1 MVAQRLDAATR
12 FPGKLS
18 HRQTGTG
25 EQRPPQ
31 QEFLT
36 ARNTRAVLATNGA
49 PSSCFPENSNK
60 KYPATSCEVFCGA
73 PSGTRTQDP
82 LIKRYSVLVP
92 YVFPFLHFVDF
103 TLFLCTFLVFTFPL
117 LPFISFN
124 FPHLLEHNLS
134 KNP

>member
-1 MVAQRLDAATR
+1 MSFQEIILLLTFIGSCIYATVSLTL
-12 FPGKLS
+12 KVL
-18 HRQTGTG
+18 
-25 EQRPPQ
+25 
-31 QEFLT
+31 EFLLK
-36 ARNTRAVLATNGA
+36 NKRAADLDRSQRQMKALHKA
-49 PSSCFPENSNK
+49 AIIMKIALRFRK
-60 KYPATSCEVFCGA
+60 AIFGA

>member
-1 MVAQRLDAATR
+1 MLPLNRGLSRALKTVRRTVFAPRYADAGPGLFSSPMVHLKAAASR
-12 FPGKLS
+12 KK
-18 HRQTGTG
+18 
-25 EQRPPQ
+25 
-31 QEFLT
+31 
-36 ARNTRAVLATNGA
+36 A
-49 PSSCFPENSNK
+49 NK
-60 KYPATSCEVFCGA
+60 KTPCNLMQGVCGA

>member
-1 MVAQRLDAATR
+1 MFYT
-12 FPGKLS
+12 S
-18 HRQTGTG
+18 Y
-25 EQRPPQ
+25 
-31 QEFLT
+31 
-36 ARNTRAVLATNGA
+36 RAF
-49 PSSCFPENSNK
+49 S
-60 KYPATSCEVFCGA
+60 GA